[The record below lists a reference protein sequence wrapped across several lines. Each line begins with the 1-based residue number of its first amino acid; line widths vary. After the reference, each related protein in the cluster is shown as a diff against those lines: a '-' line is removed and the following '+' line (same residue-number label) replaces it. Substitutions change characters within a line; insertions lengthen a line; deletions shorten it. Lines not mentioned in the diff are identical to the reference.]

1 MARYSPA
8 AKASPVER
16 ADALD
21 HLGRAVA
28 MIGQFRGLAKDDPGL
43 AAIRDDPAFEDLTG
57 G

>member
-28 MIGQFRGLAKDDPGL
+28 MIEQFRGLAKDDPGL